1 MSRSVSKVTGS
12 PPAACSVATC
22 VPFRTCSS
30 PSAPS
35 LGVSSSTTRAGS
47 GGLRRMPIRSR
58 KVRKFFSGTL
68 LSR

>member
-1 MSRSVSKVTGS
+1 MSRSVSKLTGS
-12 PPAACSVATC
+12 LPAACSVATW
-22 VPFRTCSS
+22 VPFRTVSS

-35 LGVSSSTTRAGS
+35 LGANSSTTRAGS
-47 GGLRRMPIRSR
+47 GGLRRTPIRSR